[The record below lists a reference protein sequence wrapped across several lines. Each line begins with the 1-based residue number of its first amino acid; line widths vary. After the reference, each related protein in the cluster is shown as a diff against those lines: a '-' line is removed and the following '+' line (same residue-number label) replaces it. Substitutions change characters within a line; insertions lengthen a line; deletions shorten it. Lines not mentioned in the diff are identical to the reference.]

1 MIDRRLIFLFA
12 LAPAMLCGQSV
23 KLDTLD
29 KLADKASETVTVSLD
44 GNLLQLASRFLSNDD
59 PDQAQIKK
67 LVASLK
73 GVYVRNFEFEKSGE
87 YQASDLEPIRSQLK
101 DPKWKKIVEVRGRDN
116 AEVLLRQENEHV
128 ISGLAVIVAEAKELT
143 VVYIDGPIDMDGLS
157 KLAGNFGIPE
167 DIGSKV
173 EKEKDRDKD
182 KEKKAK

>member
-1 MIDRRLIFLFA
+1 MSRRLIFLFA
-12 LAPAMLCGQSV
+12 LAPAWVCAQSV
-23 KLDTLD
+23 KLESLD

-59 PDQAQIKK
+59 PDQKQIRK
-67 LVASLK
+67 LVAGLK
-73 GVYVRNFEFEKSGE
+73 GVYVRNFEFEKVGE
-87 YQASDLEPIRSQLK
+87 YQPSDLDPIRSQLR

-116 AEVLLRQENEHV
+116 AEVLLRQESEHV

-167 DIGSKV
+167 DIGTKMDKD
-173 EKEKDRDKD
+173 KEKD